1 MPSLIAHRALA
12 IAVIIVVAAVIA
24 RVAAMVLRRM
34 EERHARAGG
43 PGRHTTVF
51 PLLRDIVRYL
61 IDFLA
66 IVIALDKVGINTASI
81 LAGAGVLGLAISFG
95 AQSVVQDFVT
105 GAFLLY
111 EDQFQVGEQIGLP
124 ALTLT
129 GTVVQLGLRTT
140 QLRAAGGELITVPNR
155 FITEVTNFTRSVS
168 REDVVSVVL
177 PARLD
182 ADPTAVR
189 RTLERV
195 AAAVDSRAGVTGMTD
210 ATGGVQYWT
219 LTATV
224 PPQEQAIAE
233 KLREQGLYELGAA
246 GFLRGGALGGGADG
260 A

>member
-1 MPSLIAHRALA
+1 MPSLIAQRALA
-12 IAVIIVVAAVIA
+12 IAVIIVVAAATA
-24 RVAAMVLRRM
+24 RVAALVLRRM
-34 EERHARAGG
+34 EERHARTGAQ
-43 PGRHTTVF
+43 GRHTTIF

-66 IVIALDKVGINTASI
+66 LVIALDKVGINTASI
-81 LAGAGVLGLAISFG
+81 LAGAGVVGLAVSFG

-124 ALTLT
+124 GLNLT
-129 GTVVQLGLRTT
+129 GTVVEVGLRTT
-140 QLRAAGGELITVPNR
+140 RLRAVGGELITVPNR
-155 FITEVTNFTRSVS
+155 FITEVTNFTRSVA
-168 REDVVSVVL
+168 REDTVSVIL

-182 ADPTAVR
+182 ADPRDVR

-195 AAAVDSRAGVTGMTD
+195 AAAVDSRAGVAGMTD
-210 ATGGVQYWT
+210 ATGGVQLWT

-224 PPQEQAIAE
+224 PPQDHDIAE
-233 KLREQGLYELGAA
+233 KLREQGLYELGRA
-246 GFLRGGALGGGADG
+246 GMLRGPALEGGADG